1 MEREGVGRE
10 ALLSPETFLTKICI
24 VDAGSGETDR
34 EAGDEERIL
43 DVCDVFEGRMF
54 VFGREMRWC
63 LVSYQ
68 RAVEWT

>member
-1 MEREGVGRE
+1 MTEEG

-24 VDAGSGETDR
+24 VDAGSGETER

-43 DVCDVFEGRMF
+43 DVCDELGGIWCLS
-54 VFGREMRWC
+54 GREMKC

-68 RAVEWT
+68 TVVE